1 MSHNYFRSC
10 LTTKDNKLFWQKP
23 LASERFDKLIADRK
37 FQKSIAHSRKNQLM
51 YSFIESKI
59 ASDYALLIDTKLRE
73 QLKQFTL
80 DDFSDISGFERKEK
94 SNLRQQSYFKIRQQL
109 EFFLKND
116 IQQHKSCLDSRL
128 NAFRRWVNISDLLLR
143 RHCYE
148 GFLLVFVNLQLIA
161 DKQLIDGL
169 PASVRNNY
177 NQLCQ
182 LSSPT
187 GNHGALRHFM
197 NAHQSEGDFTPLF
210 FTYHAIGAL
219 DESLESLKDKEAL
232 LKKQLK
238 HLNKKLNHLR
248 REVTPE
254 VIDIIY
260 EFLKNKQQ
268 IPKEMME
275 RRGHLIQLLEEVGCV
290 GKQLKQIQINVQEQL
305 EQRAN
310 LVGLII
316 KEQKTTPRTIPD
328 YLEKTHNIIQH
339 RFNKQSI
346 ATVKLPNPLEPT
358 TEKTPSSSCLYKNK
372 LLPHFWNRLGK
383 SPSSYWEEVFTPS
396 CLNNR

>member
-1 MSHNYFRSC
+1 MSHNYFRTC
-10 LTTKDNKLFWQKP
+10 LTTKDNKFFWQKP

-80 DDFSDISGFERKEK
+80 DDFNDISGFERKEK
-94 SNLRQQSYFKIRQQL
+94 SNSRQQSYFKLRQEL

-116 IQQHKSCLDSRL
+116 IQQHKSCPDAQL
-128 NAFRRWVNISDLLLR
+128 NAFRRWINISDLLLR
-143 RHCYE
+143 HHCYE

-169 PASVRNNY
+169 PVSVRNNY

-182 LSSPT
+182 LSSPI
-187 GNHGALRHFM
+187 GNHSTLRHFM
-197 NAHQSEGDFTPLF
+197 NTHQSESDFTPLF

-219 DESLESLKDKEAL
+219 DESLESLKDKEVL

-238 HLNKKLNHLR
+238 HLNKKLNHVR

-268 IPKEMME
+268 IPKKMME

-316 KEQKTTPRTIPD
+316 KEQQAMPRALPE
-328 YLEKTHNIIQH
+328 YLEKTYNIIQH

-358 TEKTPSSSCLYKNK
+358 TEKTLSSSCLYKNK
-372 LLPHFWNRLGK
+372 LLPHFWNRHGK
-383 SPSSYWEEVFTPS
+383 SPSSYWEDVFTPS
-396 CLNNR
+396 YLNNR

>member
-1 MSHNYFRSC
+1 MSHNYFRTC
-10 LTTKDNKLFWQKP
+10 LTTKDNKFFWQKP

-80 DDFSDISGFERKEK
+80 DDFNDISGFERKEK
-94 SNLRQQSYFKIRQQL
+94 SNSRQQSYFKLRQEL

-116 IQQHKSCLDSRL
+116 IQQHKSCPDAQL
-128 NAFRRWVNISDLLLR
+128 NAFRRWINISDLLLR
-143 RHCYE
+143 HHCYE

-169 PASVRNNY
+169 PVSVRNNY

-182 LSSPT
+182 LSSPI

-197 NAHQSEGDFTPLF
+197 NTHQGVSDFTPLF

-219 DESLESLKDKEAL
+219 DESLESLKDKEVL

-238 HLNKKLNHLR
+238 HLNKKISHLR
-248 REVTPE
+248 TEATPG
-254 VIDIIY
+254 VIDVIS
-260 EFLKNKQQ
+260 ELLKNKQQ
-268 IPKEMME
+268 IPKKMME
-275 RRGHLIQLLEEVGCV
+275 RRGHLIQLMEEVRFT
-290 GKQLKQIQINVQEQL
+290 GKQLKQIQVNMQNQL

-310 LVGLII
+310 LVGLIV
-316 KEQKTTPRTIPD
+316 KEQKATPRTLPE
-328 YLEKTHNIIQH
+328 YFEKTYSSIKY
-339 RFNKQSI
+339 RFNRQSI
-346 ATVKLPNPLEPT
+346 ATVKSSQLPESTASSN
-358 TEKTPSSSCLYKNK
+358 PSSSNLYKSK
-372 LLPHFWNRLGK
+372 LLPHFWNRHGK
-383 SPSSYWEEVFTPS
+383 SSSSYWEEVFTPS
-396 CLNNR
+396 CLNNK

>member
-1 MSHNYFRSC
+1 M
-10 LTTKDNKLFWQKP
+10 
-23 LASERFDKLIADRK
+23 ASERFDKLIADRK
-37 FQKSIAHSRKNQLM
+37 FQKAIAHSRKNQLM

-80 DDFSDISGFERKEK
+80 DDFNDISGFERKEK
-94 SNLRQQSYFKIRQQL
+94 SNSRQQSYFKLRQEL

-116 IQQHKSCLDSRL
+116 IQQHKSRPDAQL
-128 NAFRRWVNISDLLLR
+128 NAFRRWINISDLLLR
-143 RHCYE
+143 HHCYE

-169 PASVRNNY
+169 PVSVRNNY

-182 LSSPT
+182 LSSPI
-187 GNHGALRHFM
+187 GNHSTLRHFM
-197 NAHQSEGDFTPLF
+197 NTHQSESDFTPLF

-219 DESLESLKDKEAL
+219 DESLESLKDKEVL

-248 REVTPE
+248 RAVTPE

-268 IPKEMME
+268 IPKKMME

-346 ATVKLPNPLEPT
+346 ATVKLPNPVEPT
-358 TEKTPSSSCLYKNK
+358 TEKILSSSSLYKSK
-372 LLPHFWNRLGK
+372 LLPNFWNRHGK
-383 SPSSYWEEVFTPS
+383 SSSSYWEEVFTPS
-396 CLNNR
+396 YLNNR

>member
-1 MSHNYFRSC
+1 MSHNYFRTC
-10 LTTKDNKLFWQKP
+10 LTTKDNKFFWQKP

-80 DDFSDISGFERKEK
+80 DDFNDISGFERKEK
-94 SNLRQQSYFKIRQQL
+94 SNSRQQSYFKLRQEL

-116 IQQHKSCLDSRL
+116 IQQHKSRPDAQL
-128 NAFRRWVNISDLLLR
+128 NAFRRWINISDLLLR
-143 RHCYE
+143 HHCYE

-169 PASVRNNY
+169 PVSVRNNY

-182 LSSPT
+182 LSSPI
-187 GNHGALRHFM
+187 GNHSTLRHFM
-197 NAHQSEGDFTPLF
+197 NTHQSESDFTPLF

-219 DESLESLKDKEAL
+219 DESLESLKDKEVL

-248 REVTPE
+248 RAVTPE

-268 IPKEMME
+268 IPKKMME

-346 ATVKLPNPLEPT
+346 ATVKLPNPVEPT
-358 TEKTPSSSCLYKNK
+358 TEKILSSSSLYKSK
-372 LLPHFWNRLGK
+372 LLPNFWNRHGK
-383 SPSSYWEEVFTPS
+383 SSSSYWEEVFTPS
-396 CLNNR
+396 YLNNR